1 MDSVQTEAIGQA
13 GLEGFGAGKVVKLDG
28 GKRLRLDDRVDFW
41 PGSQNWQT
49 VQDGPD
55 GPASGVG
62 VTGMLAFL
70 KRVRVAEGRPVA
82 MPAPRKAARQVFCD
96 HCGRP
101 AELHGGAAVYPD
113 RQDLE
118 DRQFWVCWPCD
129 AWVGCQ
135 RGSDVP
141 FGALANEE
149 LRAARI
155 AAHAAFDSVWLDG
168 LMSKSEAHERLAEAL
183 GIALHECRIGLMPL
197 DVCRRVRDAVWQ
209 RFGKEREQLV

>member
-1 MDSVQTEAIGQA
+1 MCAVKTESIGQA
-13 GLEGFGAGKVVKLDG
+13 GLAGFGAGKVVKLDG

-55 GPASGVG
+55 GTTSGVG
-62 VTGMLAFL
+62 VAGMLAFL
-70 KRVRVAEGRPVA
+70 KRVREAEGRPVA
-82 MPAPRKAARQVFCD
+82 VPAPRKSKRQVICD

-101 AELHGGAAVYPD
+101 AEFHGGTAMYPD
-113 RQDLE
+113 RKDLE

-135 RGSDVP
+135 RDSDVP

-155 AAHAAFDSVWLDG
+155 AAHAAFDPVWQNG
-168 LMSKSEAHERLAEAL
+168 LMSRSEAHQWLAGGL
-183 GIALHECRIGLMPL
+183 GIALHECRIGRMPL
-197 DVCRRVRDAVWQ
+197 GMCWRVRDAVWE
-209 RFGKEREQLV
+209 RFGSDTRA